1 MSHALATVLHRGR
14 KAASNIMAACLASSP
29 GTGMG
34 TDSGTGKMFGM
45 TSVLAVLVCFGIY
58 FAGYLFYSRYL
69 AQEVFALRA
78 DFVTPA
84 HALEDGVDYVPSQ
97 PVVLFGHH
105 YASITGL
112 SPMLGPAIAVVWGWL
127 PAMIWVVFGSILVGC
142 VHDFGALVISV
153 RARGM
158 SIGAIAEGLMG
169 KRAKSLMHA
178 IIFFAISLA
187 MGVFAYVV
195 ALLFSADNYPES
207 VVPST
212 TILVLALSIGW
223 LVRRRGKNLWLLIAI
238 AFVITLAVVI
248 ASPLAPVRWASIGG
262 WTWILLAY
270 AWLASV
276 LPVWSLLQPRDF
288 LNSLLLYLGLG
299 LTYIGFFI
307 LRPEFASP
315 VIDTHPVGAP
325 PMYPFVFIIIA
336 CGAASGFHSLVSS
349 GTTAKQLDREPQAR
363 PIGYG
368 AMIGESLLGLA
379 AVLACTAG
387 FVSPA
392 AWKHHYAD
400 WASIQGLGSSMSAF
414 IEGATRFVSA
424 VGVPEQMARTLIAV
438 VVVSFA
444 LTTLDSAT
452 RLLRYNLEE
461 IGTTLRFRPLGNR
474 YVSST
479 AAVAAISF
487 FAFYRIE
494 GRSAGLAL
502 WQLFGSTNQLLAGL
516 ALLTVSLYLL
526 ERKRPA
532 LPYLIPMVFMMVTT
546 LVAMSIK
553 LVSFAK
559 TGNLTLLVIG
569 GAISLIAVW
578 LVVEAVLAVARYSR
592 TPAEENLDISLPGG

>member
-1 MSHALATVLHRGR
+1 
-14 KAASNIMAACLASSP
+14 
-29 GTGMG
+29 MG
-34 TDSGTGKMFGM
+34 SETGKETGFGAGKIFAM
-45 TSVLAVLVCFGIY
+45 TSTLAVLICFAVY

-69 AQEVFALRA
+69 AQRVFALRPEA
-78 DFVTPA
+78 VTPA
-84 HALEDGVDYVPSQ
+84 HAMQDGIDYVPT
-97 PVVLFGHH
+97 PPLVLFGHH

-127 PAMIWVVFGSILVGC
+127 PAMIWVVCGSILIGC

-153 RARGM
+153 RAKGL

-178 IIFFAISLA
+178 IIFFAIALA

-195 ALLFSADNYPES
+195 GLLFSADYYPES
-207 VVPST
+207 VVPSG
-212 TILVLALSIGW
+212 TILVLALTIGW
-223 LVRRRGKNLWLLIAI
+223 LVRRRGQNLWILIAI
-238 AFVITLAVVI
+238 AFVITLVVVI
-248 ASPLAPVRWASIGG
+248 ASPMLPVKWASSGG

-307 LRPEFASP
+307 LRPEFAAP
-315 VIDTHPVGAP
+315 VVDAHPPGAP
-325 PMYPFVFIIIA
+325 PMYPFVFIVIA

-392 AWKHHYAD
+392 AWRHHYGD
-400 WASIQGLGSSMSAF
+400 WASIQGLGNSMSAF
-414 IEGATRFVSA
+414 IEGATRFVST
-424 VGVPEQMARTLIAV
+424 VGLPEQTARTLIAV

-461 IGTTLRFRPLGNR
+461 IASTIRFRPLKNR
-474 YVSST
+474 YISST
-479 AAVAAISF
+479 VAVVAISF

-494 GRSAGLAL
+494 GQSAGLVL

-532 LPYLIPMVFMMVTT
+532 LPYLVPMVFMMVTT
-546 LVAMSIK
+546 LIAMVSK
-553 LVSFAK
+553 LLSFWRDS
-559 TGNLTLLVIG
+559 NNTLLLVG
-569 GAISLIAVW
+569 GAITVIALW
-578 LVVEAVLAVARYSR
+578 LVVEAVLAIFRYSR
-592 TPAEENLDISLPGG
+592 TPAEENLEIVLPDG

>member
-1 MSHALATVLHRGR
+1 
-14 KAASNIMAACLASSP
+14 MAAMMSTLV
-29 GTGMG
+29 
-34 TDSGTGKMFGM
+34 
-45 TSVLAVLVCFGIY
+45 VLACFAVY
-58 FAGYLFYSRYL
+58 FAGYLFYSRFL
-69 AQEVFALRA
+69 AQQVFALRPDA
-78 DFVTPA
+78 VTPA
-84 HALEDGVDYVPSQ
+84 HSMEDGVDYVPTR
-97 PVVLFGHH
+97 PLVLFGHH

-127 PAMIWVVFGSILVGC
+127 PAMIWVVFGSILIGC
-142 VHDFGALVISV
+142 AHDFGALVISV
-153 RARGM
+153 RAKGL
-158 SIGAIAEGLMG
+158 SIGSIAEGLIG

-178 IIFFAISLA
+178 IIFFAIALA

-195 ALLFSADNYPES
+195 GLLFSADYYPES
-207 VVPST
+207 VVPSGA
-212 TILVLALSIGW
+212 ILVAAMIIGW
-223 LVRRRGKNLWLLIAI
+223 LVRKRGRNLMPLIAV
-238 AFVITLAVVI
+238 AFVVILAVVV
-248 ASPLAPVRWASIGG
+248 ASPYMPVRWASSAG

-299 LTYIGFFI
+299 LTYLGFFI
-307 LRPEFASP
+307 LRPEFAAP
-315 VIDTHPVGAP
+315 LVDAHPVGAP
-325 PMYPFVFIIIA
+325 PMYPFVFIVIA

-349 GTTAKQLDREPQAR
+349 GTTAKQLDRETDAR

-414 IEGATRFVSA
+414 IEGSTRFVSV
-424 VGVPEQMARTLIAV
+424 VGLPEATARTLIAV

-452 RLLRYNLEE
+452 RLLRYNIEE
-461 IGTTLRFRPLGNR
+461 IATSIRFAPLQNR
-474 YVSST
+474 YISST
-479 AAVAAISF
+479 LAVVAISF

-494 GRSAGLAL
+494 GQSAGLVL

-526 ERKRPA
+526 QRRRMA
-532 LPYLIPMVFMMVTT
+532 LPFLVPMVFMMVTT
-546 LVAMSIK
+546 LIAMSSK
-553 LVSFAK
+553 LLSFWRD
-559 TGNLTLLVIG
+559 GNSTLLFVG
-569 GAISLIAVW
+569 GAITFIAMW
-578 LVVEAVLAVARYSR
+578 LVVEATLAILRYAR
-592 TPAEENLDISLPGG
+592 TPPETDLDIALPDP

>member
-1 MSHALATVLHRGR
+1 
-14 KAASNIMAACLASSP
+14 
-29 GTGMG
+29 
-34 TDSGTGKMFGM
+34 M
-45 TSVLAVLVCFGIY
+45 TSTLVVLACFAVY
-58 FAGYLFYSRYL
+58 FAGYIFYSRYL
-69 AQEVFALRA
+69 AQQVFALRPDA
-78 DFVTPA
+78 VTPA
-84 HALEDGVDYVPSQ
+84 HSMEDGVDYVPTR
-97 PVVLFGHH
+97 PLVLFGHH

-127 PAMIWVVFGSILVGC
+127 PAMIWVVFGSILIGC
-142 VHDFGALVISV
+142 AHDFGALVISV
-153 RARGM
+153 RAKGL
-158 SIGAIAEGLMG
+158 SIGAIAEGLIG

-178 IIFFAISLA
+178 IIFFAIALA

-195 ALLFSADNYPES
+195 GLLFSADYYPES
-207 VVPST
+207 VVPSGA
-212 TILVLALSIGW
+212 ILVAAIIIGW
-223 LVRRRGKNLWLLIAI
+223 LVRKRGRNLMPLIAV
-238 AFVITLAVVI
+238 AFVIILAVVV
-248 ASPLAPVRWASIGG
+248 ASPYMPVRWASTSG

-299 LTYIGFFI
+299 LTYLGFFI
-307 LRPEFASP
+307 LRPEFAAP
-315 VIDTHPVGAP
+315 LVDAHPVGAP
-325 PMYPFVFIIIA
+325 PMYPFVFIVIA

-349 GTTAKQLDREPQAR
+349 GTTAKQLDRETDAR

-414 IEGATRFVSA
+414 IEGSTRFVSV
-424 VGVPEQMARTLIAV
+424 VGLPEATARTLIAV

-452 RLLRYNLEE
+452 RLLRYNIEE
-461 IGTTLRFRPLGNR
+461 IATSIRFRPLQNR
-474 YVSST
+474 YLSST
-479 AAVAAISF
+479 LAVVAISF

-494 GRSAGLAL
+494 GQSAGLVL

-526 ERKRPA
+526 QRRRMA
-532 LPYLIPMVFMMVTT
+532 LPFLVPMIFMMVTT
-546 LVAMSIK
+546 LIAMSTK
-553 LVSFAK
+553 LLSFWRD
-559 TGNLTLLVIG
+559 GNTTLLFVG
-569 GAISLIAVW
+569 GAITFIALW
-578 LVVEAVLAVARYSR
+578 LVVEATLAILRFARR
-592 TPAEENLDISLPGG
+592 PPETNLNIALPEA

>member
-1 MSHALATVLHRGR
+1 
-14 KAASNIMAACLASSP
+14 
-29 GTGMG
+29 
-34 TDSGTGKMFGM
+34 M
-45 TSVLAVLVCFGIY
+45 TSVLAVLVCFAVY

-69 AQEVFALRA
+69 AQQVFALRA

-84 HALEDGVDYVPSQ
+84 HALEDGVDYVPTQ

-105 YASITGL
+105 FASITGL

-153 RARGM
+153 RAKGL
-158 SIGAIAEGLMG
+158 SIGAIAEDLIG

-195 ALLFSADNYPES
+195 ALLFSTDNYPES
-207 VVPST
+207 VVPSV
-212 TILVLALSIGW
+212 TILVLALGIGW
-223 LVRRRGKNLWLLIAI
+223 LVRRRAQNLWILIAV

-248 ASPLAPVRWASIGG
+248 VSPLITVRWASIGG
-262 WTWILLAY
+262 WTLILLAY
-270 AWLASV
+270 AWFASV

-299 LTYIGFFI
+299 LTYLGFFI

-325 PMYPFVFIIIA
+325 PMYPFVFIVIA
-336 CGAASGFHSLVSS
+336 CGAASGFHSLVAS

-387 FVSPA
+387 FISPN
-392 AWKHHYAD
+392 AWRHHYAD

-414 IEGATRFVSA
+414 IEGATRFITA

-461 IGTTLRFRPLGNR
+461 IGTTLHFRPLGNR

-479 AAVAAISF
+479 AAVAAIAF

-526 ERKRPA
+526 QRRRPS

-546 LVAMSIK
+546 MVAMGIK

-578 LVVEAVLAVARYSR
+578 LVVEAVLAVVRYSR
-592 TPAEENLDISLPGG
+592 TPAEENLDIVLPEG

>member
-1 MSHALATVLHRGR
+1 
-14 KAASNIMAACLASSP
+14 
-29 GTGMG
+29 
-34 TDSGTGKMFGM
+34 M
-45 TSVLAVLVCFGIY
+45 TSILVVLGCFAVY

-69 AQEVFALRA
+69 ATQVFALRPDA
-78 DFVTPA
+78 VTPA
-84 HALEDGVDYVPSQ
+84 HSMDDGVDYVPTR
-97 PVVLFGHH
+97 PLVLFGHH

-127 PAMIWVVFGSILVGC
+127 PAMIWVVFGSILIGC

-153 RARGM
+153 RARGL
-158 SIGAIAEGLMG
+158 SIGSIAEGLIG

-178 IIFFAISLA
+178 IIFFAIALA

-195 ALLFSADNYPES
+195 GLLFSAEYYPES
-207 VVPST
+207 VVPSGA
-212 TILVLALSIGW
+212 ILVAALIIGW
-223 LVRRRGKNLWLLIAI
+223 LVRKRGRRLMPLISV
-238 AFVITLAVVI
+238 AFVVILAVVI
-248 ASPLAPVRWASIGG
+248 ASPYLPVRWASSTG

-299 LTYIGFFI
+299 LTYVGFFI
-307 LRPEFASP
+307 LRPEFAAP
-315 VIDTHPVGAP
+315 IVDAHPVGAP
-325 PMYPFVFIIIA
+325 PLYPFVFIVIA
-336 CGAASGFHSLVSS
+336 CGAASGFHALVSS
-349 GTTAKQLDREPQAR
+349 GTTAKQLDKEPQAR

-414 IEGATRFVSA
+414 IEGATRFVSV
-424 VGVPEQMARTLIAV
+424 VGLPEQTARTLIAV

-452 RLLRYNLEE
+452 RLLRYNIEE
-461 IGTTLRFRPLGNR
+461 IATSIRFGPLKNR
-474 YVSST
+474 YLSST
-479 AAVAAISF
+479 LAVTAISF

-494 GRSAGLAL
+494 GQSAGLVL

-526 ERKRPA
+526 ERGRMA
-532 LPYLIPMVFMMVTT
+532 LPYLVPMVFMMVTT
-546 LVAMSIK
+546 LIAMSSK
-553 LVSFAK
+553 
-559 TGNLTLLVIG
+559 LTL
-569 GAISLIAVW
+569 
-578 LVVEAVLAVARYSR
+578 VLAGRQQHPALRGWRHYLHRTVVGGRSGAGDPALRPDTASATPGHRVARRLTTSNLPPGRKLSLRRGPRSPLRFAAAPPPLARFRASR
-592 TPAEENLDISLPGG
+592 GGR